1 MAAPVEPQRH
11 EDINNISNS
20 NNDNKSKHNNN
31 DEAEEDDEAVA
42 ASLSR
47 SLARHL
53 NALGD
58 ESRPARRRALD
69 ALVRETLGR
78 ERPLSGGAVRAA
90 LDASLLRPALRCLV
104 RDQAESCREVAARL
118 LAGCLGA
125 TSRPE
130 EALPYVVAAV
140 VGRLAAGGDGGG
152 GGEPSEELRLA
163 LVRLLSLAVSR
174 CDPAAVT
181 PHGEELVRALRS
193 CIVDPFPEVKK
204 ESCRFA
210 SQLAASLPE
219 HFHMYSEQLIKP
231 LMQTLTHQHS
241 RVRVAAVLTTGA
253 VVRYGN
259 NKSVNDAL
267 PHLAQRLFDD
277 ASTVRQAV
285 TDVVGTWLLE
295 LPDRYSFFHKL
306 IPLLLSSLS
315 DEMPDVRNSAT
326 EYWKRV
332 GQQWEH
338 ENEEDLKDK
347 MDFELPPSSLYPAG
361 VERPCLG
368 CRELVQ
374 RNLSRVLPA
383 VARDAGDWVVGTRTK
398 ASQLLVWLMVHA
410 EDHATQH
417 AELLVA
423 TLHRACA
430 DDEPQVVN
438 NAVRSAELL
447 GAFVNPEV
455 FCKLA
460 LPALHR
466 SPSPSHLAPISAFI
480 RGSSAELLAPHV
492 ASIADALA
500 HPDVAQ
506 ASEKV
511 VYHQE
516 LVTCVQALV
525 STCGEQCRNV
535 TFQLLQ
541 LLLSSS
547 ALCGESSLQ
556 AQVQEATRG
565 LTTAAGFEGPAA
577 LLRAH
582 MRPLLAW
589 LGGSSQQW
597 TSHAVERLI
606 FDTLLFQAGPMVG
619 EFLPEVMPI
628 FRDLLQP
635 NKEPE
640 LRLKVFAVLSKL
652 LLNAQETVNSQGQF
666 AGFLQELIKAMIVPN
681 LVWHA
686 GRTAAAIRTTAVSCL
701 WALLHGGMVTPEQ
714 ASAVSGE
721 LLPQAVAVL
730 DEDSKTSRLLACR
743 ALRIVLQ
750 LLSEKGCDAD
760 ALNKIYPE
768 VLKRL
773 DDASDEVRIAAAR
786 CFSAWF
792 GCVGGDYDRGLYR
805 AHLEFLYR
813 GLLVHLDD
821 PDAGIQAAVLDV
833 LKQGGRVSPELLQ
846 QEVEAVKHKHRS
858 PLHCDALVQHLQHLT
873 ST

>member
-1 MAAPVEPQRH
+1 
-11 EDINNISNS
+11 
-20 NNDNKSKHNNN
+20 
-31 DEAEEDDEAVA
+31 
-42 ASLSR
+42 
-47 SLARHL
+47 SLA
-53 NALGD
+53 AAF
-58 ESRPARRRALD
+58 PD
-69 ALVRETLGR
+69 A
-78 ERPLSGGAVRAA
+78 
-90 LDASLLRPALRCLV
+90 
-104 RDQAESCREVAARL
+104 
-118 LAGCLGA
+118 
-125 TSRPE
+125 
-130 EALPYVVAAV
+130 
-140 VGRLAAGGDGGG
+140 
-152 GGEPSEELRLA
+152 
-163 LVRLLSLAVSR
+163 
-174 CDPAAVT
+174 
-181 PHGEELVRALRS
+181 
-193 CIVDPFPEVKK
+193 
-204 ESCRFA
+204 
-210 SQLAASLPE
+210 E

-253 VVRYGN
+253 VVRYGC

-361 VERPCLG
+361 VARPCLG

-383 VARDAGDWVVGTRTK
+383 VARDAGDWVVGTRAK
-398 ASQLLVWLMVHA
+398 ASQLLVWLTVHA

-423 TLHRACA
+423 TLHRTCA
-430 DDEPQVVN
+430 DDEPQVVH

-480 RGSSAELLAPHV
+480 RGSSAETSVDPILEDRYKKWRVCEPKDLPIVLPLA
-492 ASIADALA
+492 I
-500 HPDVAQ
+500 
-506 ASEKV
+506 
-511 VYHQE
+511 
-516 LVTCVQALV
+516 T
-525 STCGEQCRNV
+525 
-535 TFQLLQ
+535 
-541 LLLSSS
+541 
-547 ALCGESSLQ
+547 
-556 AQVQEATRG
+556 
-565 LTTAAGFEGPAA
+565 
-577 LLRAH
+577 
-582 MRPLLAW
+582 
-589 LGGSSQQW
+589 
-597 TSHAVERLI
+597 
-606 FDTLLFQAGPMVG
+606 GPMVG

-635 NKEPE
+635 SKEPE

-666 AGFLQELIKAMIVPN
+666 AGFLQELVREMIVPN

-721 LLPQAVAVL
+721 LLPQAVAML

-786 CFSAWF
+786 CLSAWF

-833 LKQGGRVSPELLQ
+833 LKQGGRVTPELLQ

-858 PLHCDALVQHLQHLT
+858 PLHCDALVQHLQQLT